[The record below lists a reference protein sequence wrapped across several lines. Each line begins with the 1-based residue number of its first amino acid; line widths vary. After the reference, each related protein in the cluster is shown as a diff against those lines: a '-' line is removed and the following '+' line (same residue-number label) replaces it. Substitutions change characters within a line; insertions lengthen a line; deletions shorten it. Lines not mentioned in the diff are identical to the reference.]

1 MGHLEEKGFLIDA
14 NKIMFTLN
22 CQQQLHKNM
31 LRIAF
36 LLFFSFLMNITN
48 AQDRI
53 PSMYHLLNEEI
64 IMAIQ
69 MNDGKIVTLCKDTAD
84 HYLLYRFGTKSK
96 IEFEFPSKES
106 SSWSLFTYSYYFRG
120 GGAQNAGLDLNY
132 VYFEKEGYRY
142 IIYDTDDATE
152 NQSEEGIKVE
162 NLKTGE
168 MKVLAGNKMKIGSSL
183 IDFRDNTLIQK
194 SEKMFD

>member
-1 MGHLEEKGFLIDA
+1 MGHLEEKGLLIDA
-14 NKIMFTLN
+14 NEIMFTLN

-31 LRIAF
+31 LRTAF
-36 LLFFSFLMNITN
+36 LLFFSLLMNITN

-53 PSMYHLLNEEI
+53 PSMYHLSNEEI

-69 MNDGKIVTLCKDTAD
+69 MNDGKIMTLCKDTAD

-96 IEFEFPSKES
+96 IELEFPSKEN

-142 IIYDTDDATE
+142 IIYDTYDATE
-152 NQSEEGIKVE
+152 NLSEEGIKVE

-168 MKVLAGNKMKIGSSL
+168 MKVLAGKKMKTGSSL